1 MFRTAITRQARLFT
15 TSTRLQKGPI
25 ELGKDA
31 LKKVDRV
38 VSDAAVKGIETG
50 ETVVEKTKETVGS
63 DTGEMKAKANEAM
76 GEAKGKASE
85 LTGQAKG
92 KANEVQ
98 GQAKGKAE
106 EVKGKM

>member
-1 MFRTAITRQARLFT
+1 LLLPLLFLHRHHHIFSIIPPRIVTNMIVIT
-15 TSTRLQKGPI
+15 
-25 ELGKDA
+25 
-31 LKKVDRV
+31 
-38 VSDAAVKGIETG
+38 
-50 ETVVEKTKETVGS
+50 ETVVEKTKQTVGS
-63 DTGEMKAKANEAM
+63 DTSEMKAKANEAM